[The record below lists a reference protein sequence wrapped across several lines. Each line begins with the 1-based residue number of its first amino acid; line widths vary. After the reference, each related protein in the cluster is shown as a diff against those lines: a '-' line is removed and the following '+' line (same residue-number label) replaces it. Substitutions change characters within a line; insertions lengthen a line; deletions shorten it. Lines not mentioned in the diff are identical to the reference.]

1 MINTIRS
8 FQQKI
13 EVEFWEFI
21 IPRMK
26 EKPAMVEKA
35 AKIIFSIQDKLP
47 KKSIFFQAIF
57 WSLMGLSIGLG
68 IGILLA

>member
-1 MINTIRS
+1 MINTFRS

-35 AKIIFSIQDKLP
+35 AKIIFTVQDKLP
-47 KKSIFFQAIF
+47 TKNVFFQAIF
-57 WSLMGLSIGLG
+57 WTLMGLSIGLG
-68 IGILLA
+68 IGVLLA